1 MWNEPSAGIAVA
13 ATDAARAPGSSP
25 RLPQPAVVATV
36 EPGSIGEELGFQPGD
51 RLLSI
56 NGQRPRD
63 LIDLQVLVG
72 EEELVLEVEDPDGTL
87 HTVELEKDLDEGL
100 GLGFTEALFD
110 GLKQCNNACP
120 FCFIDQQPP
129 GKRRSL
135 YLKDDDY
142 RLSFLYGS
150 YLTLTNLS
158 EADWQRIESQRLS
171 PLFVSV
177 HATEPEL
184 RSRLLV
190 NPRAGL
196 LLEQLQWFYE
206 RDLQI
211 HAQVVVCPGLNDG
224 PALERT
230 LRDLAGFAGGDWPA
244 VLSAAVVPVGLTRFR
259 PPGDGLVPVDRMA
272 ARAVIALVEPLQAEF
287 QQRLASRF
295 AWLSDEWYLIAGL
308 PLPPRASYED
318 LPQQENG
325 VGSIRA
331 FLEELDQATA
341 ELPTRVERP
350 RRLSWVVG
358 HLVAEALQPVVRRLN
373 AIEGLELIL
382 YGLPSPYW
390 GQEQVVTGLLTGSD
404 LLEGLRGRDL
414 GQALLLPA
422 VTLRQGEPV
431 FLDDMPLEELEQA
444 LGIPIHRLGGAADLV
459 AVCSASFHSPGDL

>member
-13 ATDAARAPGSSP
+13 AEADAADPDRLP

-36 EPGSIGEELGFQPGD
+36 EPGSIGDELGIQPGD

-63 LIDLQVLVG
+63 LIDLQLLVG
-72 EEELVLEVEDPDGTL
+72 EEELVLEVEDPDGTR
-87 HTVELEKDLDEGL
+87 HTVALEKDFDDGL

-110 GLKQCNNACP
+110 GLRQCNNACP

-129 GKRRSL
+129 GRRRSL
-135 YLKDDDY
+135 YLKDDDF

-150 YLTLTNLS
+150 YLTLTNLTD
-158 EADWQRIESQRLS
+158 ADWRRIEAQRLS

-177 HATEPEL
+177 HATDPEL

-196 LLEQLQWFYE
+196 LLEQLRWFAA

-244 VLSAAVVPVGLTRFR
+244 VLSVAVVPVGLTRFR
-259 PPGDGLVPVDRMA
+259 PPGDGLVPVDRA
-272 ARAVIALVEPLQAEF
+272 AALAVIERVEPLQAEF
-287 QQRLASRF
+287 RQTFNSRF
-295 AWLSDEWYLIAGL
+295 AWLSDEWYLMAGL
-308 PLPPRASYED
+308 PLPPRDSYED

-331 FLEELDQATA
+331 FLEELARAT
-341 ELPTRVERP
+341 EDLPARLERP

-358 HLVAEALQPVVRRLN
+358 RLVAEALEPVVARLN
-373 AIEGLELIL
+373 RIQGLELSL
-382 YGLPSPYW
+382 HGLPSPYW
-390 GQEQVVTGLLTGSD
+390 GQDQVVTGLLTGAD
-404 LLEGLRGRDL
+404 LLEGLAGEDL
-414 GQALLLPA
+414 GDALLLPS
-422 VTLRQGEPV
+422 VMLRQGEPV
-431 FLDDMPLEELEQA
+431 FLDDLTLEHLIE
-444 LGIPIHRLGGAADLV
+444 RLPVPVRLLQGAADLV
-459 AVCSASFHSPGDL
+459 TACTGELV

>member
-1 MWNEPSAGIAVA
+1 
-13 ATDAARAPGSSP
+13 
-25 RLPQPAVVATV
+25 VVATV

-56 NGQRPRD
+56 NGKRPRD

-72 EEELVLEVEDPDGTL
+72 EEELILEVEDPDGTR

-129 GKRRSL
+129 GRRSSL
-135 YLKDDDY
+135 YLKDDDF

-150 YLTLTNLS
+150 YLTLTNLTA
-158 EADWQRIESQRLS
+158 ADWQRIEEQRLS

-184 RSRLLV
+184 RRRLLV

-196 LLEQLQWFYE
+196 LLEQLYWFAE
-206 RDLQI
+206 RNLQI
-211 HAQVVVCPGLNDG
+211 HAQVVVCPGVNDG
-224 PALERT
+224 PALTRT
-230 LRDLAGFAGGDWPA
+230 LEDLAGFAGGDWPA

-259 PPGDGLVPVDRMA
+259 PAGDALVPVDREA
-272 ARAVIALVEPLQAEF
+272 ARQVIAQVEPLQQQF
-287 QQRLASRF
+287 QGDLGSRF

-308 PLPPRASYED
+308 PLPPRDAYED

-331 FLEELDQATA
+331 FLEALDQATQN
-341 ELPTRVERP
+341 LPPALPQP

-358 HLVAEALQPVVRRLN
+358 RLVAEALQPVVARLN
-373 AIEGLELIL
+373 AVEGLEVLL

-390 GQEQVVTGLLTGSD
+390 GQDQVVTGLLTGSD
-404 LLEGLRGRDL
+404 LLSGLAGCDL
-414 GQALLLPA
+414 GEALLLPT
-422 VTLRQGEPV
+422 VMLRQGEPV
-431 FLDDMPLEELEQA
+431 FLDDLSLADLERQLSV
-444 LGIPIHRLGGAADLV
+444 PVRLLHGADDLV
-459 AVCSASFHSPGDL
+459 AGCLGISSQSP